1 MSVFGII
8 ILSVVLILIIISVML
23 YIIQDKMIFHAEK
36 LPKKYAFSFRN
47 KFEEINLKTHDN
59 QILNGLL
66 FNVNDESKG
75 IILYFHNHSGNI
87 MHWSSFAGYF
97 NQLGYDVLMMD
108 YRGYGKSTGD
118 YNEKLMFEDS
128 LLWYDY
134 VLEICD
140 ENKITVYGRG
150 LGGSFAT
157 YVASLHKPKRLILE
171 SPMYNLIFTANHLY
185 RFIPAKSL
193 ISKYKFDTSAY
204 IKNVKCKVFIIHG
217 KLNTFVD
224 FRNSVELQKLAKDN
238 IDLLIIPDG
247 NHYNLS
253 NHESYLNKMDEIL
266 Q

>member
-1 MSVFGII
+1 MSIFII
-8 ILSVVLILIIISVML
+8 IIFSVVLILIIIGIML

-36 LPKKYAFSFRN
+36 LPKKYIFSFRN
-47 KFEEINLKTHDN
+47 DFEEINLKTKDN

-66 FNVNDESKG
+66 FNANDESKG

-87 MHWSSFAGYF
+87 MHWSSFSGYF
-97 NQLGYDVLMMD
+97 NRLGYDVLMMD
-108 YRGYGKSTGD
+108 YRGYGKSTGN

-128 LLWYDY
+128 LRWYDY
-134 VLEICD
+134 VLEFYD
-140 ENKITVYGRG
+140 ENSITIYGCG
-150 LGGSFAT
+150 IGGSFAT
-157 YVASLHKPKRLILE
+157 YVASLHKPKSLILE
-171 SPMYNLIFTANHLY
+171 SPIYNLMFTANRFY

-217 KLNTFVD
+217 KLNTLVD
-224 FRNSVELQKLAKDN
+224 FRNGVELQKLAKDN

-247 NHYNLS
+247 NHYNLVS
-253 NHESYLNKMDEIL
+253 HSMYLHKIEKIL